1 MELIFWLSLIQITF
15 TYFGYPVSLKLLS
28 YIVNVEHYKQKKITP
43 LVSFIITVYNEEN
56 RIGEKLKNTINLDY
70 PKEKLQII
78 VSSDGSTD
86 RTHEIVEEF
95 KNTGVHLLINNER
108 KGKEY
113 AQAQAIKIANGE
125 ILVFSDAATRL
136 DKNGL
141 KQIISNFSDNTIGCV
156 SSEDKIIPKNH
167 VEKGGESFYVR
178 YEMWLRKLESGV
190 KSVVGL
196 SGSFFAARK
205 EVCEDFSSVMQSD
218 FRTLLNTVKRGMR
231 GVSDPEAMGYYV
243 DIEDDSKEFERKI
256 RTVLRGLTVFL
267 THLEFINIFR
277 YGLFSYQY
285 LCHKMMRWLVPLF
298 LIFAFSVNA
307 FLSIGSIVYRII
319 FLLQITFYSIGLSG
333 ILKPELNRLLPI
345 RIPSFFIIVNSSILI
360 AWIKYIK
367 GERVMVWQPSLRSF

>member
-1 MELIFWLSLIQITF
+1 MELIFWLSAFQIIF

-28 YIVNVEHYKQKKITP
+28 YIVNVEHNNEKTITP
-43 LVSFIITVYNEEN
+43 SVSFIITVYNEEN
-56 RIGEKLKNTINLDY
+56 RIKEKLKNTINLDY
-70 PKEKLQII
+70 PKEKVQII

-95 KNTGVHLLINNER
+95 KNYGVHLLINNER

-113 AQAQAIKIANGE
+113 AQAQAIKIAKGE
-125 ILVFSDAATRL
+125 ILVFSDAATKL

-141 KQIISNFSDNTIGCV
+141 KQIISNFSDSTIGCV
-156 SSEDKIIPKNH
+156 SSEDKVITKSHN
-167 VEKGGESFYVR
+167 ETGGESFYVR

-218 FRTLLNTVKRGMR
+218 FRTLLNTVKKGMR
-231 GVSDPEAMGYYV
+231 GVCDPEAKGYYF
-243 DIEDDSKEFERKI
+243 DIEDNSKEFERKI

-267 THLEFINIFR
+267 SHLEFINFFR

-285 LCHKMMRWLVPLF
+285 LCHKMMRWLVPIF
-298 LIFAFSVNA
+298 MIFAFSGNA
-307 FLSIGSIVYRII
+307 FLSIGSISYRIL
-319 FLLQITFYSIGLSG
+319 FLFQIVFYSIGLGG
-333 ILKPELNRLLPI
+333 ILKADLNKFLLI
-345 RIPSFFIIVNSSILI
+345 RISSFFMIVNSSILI

-367 GERVMVWQPSLRSF
+367 GERVLLWQPSLRNY

>member
-1 MELIFWLSLIQITF
+1 MF
-15 TYFGYPVSLKLLS
+15 TYFGYPVSLKLIS
-28 YIVNVEHYKQKKITP
+28 YIVNVEHNKQKTITP
-43 LVSFIITVYNEEN
+43 LISFIITVYNEEN
-56 RIGEKLKNTINLDY
+56 RIREKIENTINLDY
-70 PKEKLQII
+70 PKEKMQII

-95 KNTGVHLLINNER
+95 KNAGVYLIINNER

-113 AQAQAIKIANGE
+113 AQAQAIKIAKGE

-141 KQIISNFSDNTIGCV
+141 KQIISNFSDITIGCV
-156 SSEDKIIPKNH
+156 SSEDKVISKSQN
-167 VEKGGESFYVR
+167 ETGGESFYVR
-178 YEMWLRKLESGV
+178 YEMWLRKLESGI

-218 FRTLLNTVKRGMR
+218 FRTLLNTVKKGMR
-231 GVSDPEAMGYYV
+231 GVSDPEAKGYYV
-243 DIEDDSKEFERKI
+243 DIEDNSKEFERKI

-285 LCHKMMRWLVPLF
+285 LCHKMMRWLVPIF
-298 LIFAFSVNA
+298 LIFAFSGNA
-307 FLSIGSIVYRII
+307 FLSIESIAYRII
-319 FLLQITFYSIGLSG
+319 FLLQIVFYSIGLSG
-333 ILKPELNRLLPI
+333 ILKPELNRLLLI

-367 GERVMVWQPSLRSF
+367 GERVMVWQPSLRNY